1 MRCCSRN
8 LLTTLIFEYLGAC
21 VMALFCPEMLN
32 FLRGPTFVCSLAT
45 LILKR
50 ATSCLI
56 SLQEKG
62 LFLKIFTFLILC
74 FLFVYLLHIRNHF
87 YLIHLLLKIHFPVRN
102 KLFYGHLLILPQTQ
116 LHPMYLHCV
125 EIPLVLLCHPFGLEI
140 SYIQLSRNLPL
151 YIIFL
156 TSYLIPICP
165 LLI

>member
-62 LFLKIFTFLILC
+62 LFLKIFTFFDSMFPFRVSPTHPQP
-74 FLFVYLLHIRNHF
+74 FLLDPFASQDSFSCPEQTVLWTFTHPTTNPTSSHVPPLRRNSTRASVPPIR
-87 YLIHLLLKIHFPVRN
+87 
-102 KLFYGHLLILPQTQ
+102 T
-116 LHPMYLHCV
+116 
-125 EIPLVLLCHPFGLEI
+125 
-140 SYIQLSRNLPL
+140 
-151 YIIFL
+151 
-156 TSYLIPICP
+156 
-165 LLI
+165 